1 MYFHMIEKLK
11 NKQKKVITK
20 TYHIILKELSTGNGF
35 IKMIISSRKVLWGL
49 TVVLVAIPHLGSA
62 VFLCLKKK
70 TKNTSIK
77 KKVLFPEYHQH
88 QIFSQSCN
96 DLICLPDTSW
106 RFLDWRTNMTV
117 HKYTPSFP
125 VFVVYF

>member
-11 NKQKKVITK
+11 NKQKKVITN
-20 TYHIILKELSTGNGF
+20 TYHIILKLSTGNGF

-70 TKNTSIK
+70 NQ
-77 KKVLFPEYHQH
+77 EH
-88 QIFSQSCN
+88 
-96 DLICLPDTSW
+96 
-106 RFLDWRTNMTV
+106 V
-117 HKYTPSFP
+117 H
-125 VFVVYF
+125 